1 MEEKLT
7 FGKFISKKRK
17 EAELT
22 QRDLADQLFVTES
35 AVSKWER
42 GISYPDITLVSAI
55 CKTLGITEH
64 ELITA
69 SEDTM
74 QRKVE
79 KQAQRFRRIVDIY
92 RKGFMFVYLSSL
104 LICFICNLVI
114 DHTLS
119 WFFVVLGGEAIA
131 FSLTVVPM
139 LVEEYKG
146 IKTLG
151 AFYLSLNLLFI
162 ICRILYGGNWLIVTM
177 LAVLLGFMIVFLP
190 IILRQIRL
198 PRNLE
203 HHKTLLCFSV
213 DTILIFV
220 LVTVTTLFTSSINE
234 LFTVAYPV
242 TIISLLLAWIYM
254 LVIRYTNLNNQIK
267 ASICLA
273 VGAVYVVFI
282 NDVLHIF
289 TDGTAFKLL
298 AVDFTRWNDL
308 AYLDGNIKVVT
319 GSIMIIASLILLI
332 GGIASDSRRKN
343 N

>member
-151 AFYLSLNLLFI
+151 AFYLSLNLLFV

-190 IILRQIRL
+190 IVLRQIRL

-220 LVTVTTLFTSSINE
+220 LVTVTTLFTASVTE
-234 LFTVAYPV
+234 LFAVAYPV

-282 NDVLHIF
+282 NEVLHIF
-289 TDGTAFKLL
+289 TDGAAFKLL

-308 AYLDGNIKVVT
+308 TYLDGNIKVIT
-319 GSIMIIASLILLI
+319 GLIMMIAALVLLI
-332 GGIASDSRRKN
+332 GGVASDSKRKN